1 MWTGNVK
8 SVAFWIG
15 DWPVQWYGII
25 ITTAMLIGLIVGTK
39 RLKKINV
46 TSDDTLSL
54 FLWAIPL
61 AVIMARLGY
70 VISRY
75 EWYFTSPYDWQA
87 FVDTIA
93 IWDGGLTI
101 MWGVPGGVLGALIWS
116 KIHKKNLLK
125 VADIAL
131 PVVLLSQALGRWGNF
146 CNQELYGQMIT
157 NPSAQWFPLAV
168 YIADEQA
175 FFQATFFYEMVLN
188 IIGFFVLSYFVKHF
202 DVKGLGTLSYATWY
216 CLVRGSLEFI
226 RDDGASSFDG
236 AVNLNMVICY
246 TVAALAIILIVLLFF
261 RKKKKGEQIFFKEGI
276 PPLPTPEKTEPSN
289 A

>member
-15 DWPVQWYGII
+15 DWPVQWYGIL
-25 ITTAMLIGLIVGTK
+25 ITSAMLVGLIVGTM
-39 RLKKINV
+39 RLKRINI

-70 VISRY
+70 VFSRY

-101 MWGVPGGVLGALIWS
+101 MWGVPGGFFGALIWS

-125 VADIAL
+125 IIDIVL

-146 CNQELYGQMIT
+146 CNQELYGQLIT

-168 YIADEQA
+168 YIAEEQA
-175 FFQATFFYEMVLN
+175 FFQATFFYEFILN
-188 IIGFFVLSYFVKHF
+188 IIGFLVLSYLVKHF
-202 DVKGLGTLSYATWY
+202 DIKGFGTLLYTVWY

-226 RDDGASSFDG
+226 RDDGSSSFDG
-236 AVNLNMVICY
+236 AVNMNMVVCY
-246 TVAALAIILIVLLFF
+246 VIAALAIILIVLLFL
-261 RKKKKGEQIFFKEGI
+261 RKKKSGEQIYFKKGI
-276 PPLPTPEKTEPSN
+276 PPLPVPEKPEPKN

>member
-15 DWPVQWYGII
+15 EWPVQWYGII
-25 ITTAMLIGLIVGTK
+25 ITSAMLVGLLVGTM
-39 RLKKINV
+39 RLKRVNI

-54 FLWAIPL
+54 FLWAIPI

-70 VISRY
+70 VVSRY
-75 EWYFTSPYDWQA
+75 EWYFTSPYDWNA
-87 FVDTIA
+87 FIDTIA

-116 KIHKKNLLK
+116 KIHKKSLIQI
-125 VADIAL
+125 ADIVL

-168 YIADEQA
+168 YIAEEQA
-175 FFQATFFYEMVLN
+175 FFQATFFYEFVLN
-188 IIGFFVLSYFVKHF
+188 IIGFLVLSYFVKRF
-202 DVKGLGTLSYATWY
+202 DVKGFGTLLYVVWY

-226 RDDGASSFDG
+226 RDDGNSSFDG
-236 AVNLNMVICY
+236 AVNLNIVLCYVI
-246 TVAALAIILIVLLFF
+246 AAFAAIVIVLLFI
-261 RKKKKGEQIFFKEGI
+261 RKKKSGGQIYFKKGI
-276 PPLPTPEKTEPSN
+276 PPLSVPEKPESKN